1 MRVLLV
7 DDEKLAVEAMECMI
21 PWTQFE
27 FMRFIKHTV

>member
-21 PWTQFE
+21 PWTQFGIHE
-27 FMRFIKHTV
+27 IYKA